1 MKDDTWLCVCDTWH
15 RGWKESMPCQGFSQ
29 MLSGFLHHFQQYLLS
44 DIQTMCTMHGQGPTG
59 PGSSLKIILPHWYK
73 PGEREWLARNQLSK
87 ELYFFVWRKKNQ
99 IIWALDR
106 ISKVMGKR
114 KPLSLSIGLTVL
126 FRVVKSE
133 EARLSEEQ
141 WRTQSPSLELE
152 RQAELLRL
160 PFPYCSSSFLF
171 FLKQQVL
178 KRRG

>member
-1 MKDDTWLCVCDTWH
+1 MIGKKSTFKRTLLLCL
-15 RGWKESMPCQGFSQ
+15 KE
-29 MLSGFLHHFQQYLLS
+29 
-44 DIQTMCTMHGQGPTG
+44 
-59 PGSSLKIILPHWYK
+59 
-73 PGEREWLARNQLSK
+73 
-87 ELYFFVWRKKNQ
+87 KNQ